1 MVEAVGGAAAS
12 VRSVNATAI
21 ATALPIHTS
30 RNVSAEARELEP
42 PLLAGA
48 GFLALPL
55 PAPPFGFGLLPFP
68 MVKTQV
74 YRYLAVKTVGGHFSG
89 ISRDADHDGSTRP
102 RSLEVVGRELFRHP
116 DRKFWLLGL
125 AL

>member
-74 YRYLAVKTVGGHFSG
+74 YRYRYLAVKTVGCHFSG
-89 ISRDADHDGSTRP
+89 ATVIIYQI
-102 RSLEVVGRELFRHP
+102 
-116 DRKFWLLGL
+116 
-125 AL
+125 

>member
-89 ISRDADHDGSTRP
+89 ATVIIYSDLNSTYRHISGRGSRW
-102 RSLEVVGRELFRHP
+102 LHAAEV
-116 DRKFWLLGL
+116 
-125 AL
+125 A

>member
-1 MVEAVGGAAAS
+1 MVEAVGGEAAS
-12 VRSVNATAI
+12 VRSVNATAIATAI

-55 PAPPFGFGLLPFP
+55 PAPPFGFGILPFP
-68 MVKTQV
+68 IFTIGAHRDPADSSFYIV
-74 YRYLAVKTVGGHFSG
+74 YFYFTPSKQASKIMYLCVF
-89 ISRDADHDGSTRP
+89 D
-102 RSLEVVGRELFRHP
+102 
-116 DRKFWLLGL
+116 
-125 AL
+125 

>member
-12 VRSVNATAI
+12 VRSVNATAIATAI

-74 YRYLAVKTVGGHFSG
+74 YRYLAVKTVGGQFSG
-89 ISRDADHDGSTRP
+89 ATVIIYQI
-102 RSLEVVGRELFRHP
+102 
-116 DRKFWLLGL
+116 
-125 AL
+125 

>member
-89 ISRDADHDGSTRP
+89 ATGATVIIYQI
-102 RSLEVVGRELFRHP
+102 
-116 DRKFWLLGL
+116 
-125 AL
+125 